1 MKFETGD
8 HIEANGTSLKGY
20 IHNATYNELVEL
32 FGEPTYDWGSD
43 GDKVQVEWVIRFKDG
58 TIATIY
64 DWKQYGTPVE
74 NITEWNIGG
83 HKQDA
88 VDRTMGVVGAD
99 KVTRQH
105 CFTW

>member
-8 HIEANGTSLKGY
+8 HINRTGTSLRGN
-20 IHNATYNELVEL
+20 IHNTTYNELVEL

-64 DWKQYGTPVE
+64 DWKCYDIPVE

-83 HKQDA
+83 KDPYA
-88 VDRTMGVVGAD
+88 VDRIMDVVGLA
-99 KVTRQH
+99 KVSRAK
-105 CFTW
+105 FGW